1 MHTQKTARR
10 TLVPAAAMAAA
21 AGLVAVS
28 GPVIAPGVASVA
40 HAQENPA
47 TSTKS
52 FINDGDEISLAADI
66 SIVDTSLF
74 SEILFDNGQRTKDV
88 ASGTWSI
95 KDIDD
100 TKHQIV
106 FTPKDGETFY
116 GLPLAGK
123 VYDTTEIRLM
133 GKPNPDD
140 PKQRRAFT
148 TQTVTAAVN
157 SNVGVITEK
166 ANGGTATFDLG
177 DVRNVTVVDDA
188 DGATVNGTTVTIDMG
203 NRLVKDVKVSY
214 DLPGG
219 AGASGARLIGYTEG
233 APSAVSDIE
242 LDYAAGQSGPAFSNQ
257 VSSPVAFAGNGQPDG
272 AKPSRNATPSLVEAM
287 SRLVFNEVPQAGQA
301 ELSEKYD
308 GTAGYFVLEVPG
320 EGTWEVKGGEHP
332 VTKTKNGYYLSF
344 TPEDGFE
351 GVPTAPKVI
360 TFDLASYNSLRY
372 GAENDARYDEMV
384 RLGTASADV
393 PVRIEARDSSEQA
406 TTPAEEPT
414 ETDAPATTE
423 PVVETDDPTTTPAEE
438 PTETDSP
445 VTTSDSEPTETDS
458 SSTTSAEEP
467 TETTEPTE
475 VQDTTVPSDD
485 QRESTTAGEPVPTE
499 TGGQETPV
507 DGTQEPAPTDNV
519 EPTATQEPTSTDVP
533 TLVPVPGDNG
543 GNYPDS
549 GREFPGAVGL
559 PDADVDR
566 GTTGAPSA
574 GDRIDDAA
582 DGDTTT
588 TVVITDDL
596 DDEGVDPDGEGV
608 DVVADYVE
616 KATGTGSVAEQLAE
630 DGDQEASAA
639 RVTLATTG
647 AQAWL
652 LGVLALVAVAGVAG
666 VSALR
671 LGRAGRAK

>member
-1 MHTQKTARR
+1 MHTQKTTRR

-52 FINDGDEISLAADI
+52 FINDGGKVSLAADI

-393 PVRIEARDSSEQA
+393 PVRIEARGSSEQP

-423 PVVETDDPTTTPAEE
+423 PVVETEDPTTTPAEE

-458 SSTTSAEEP
+458 PSTTSAEEP

-475 VQDTTVPSDD
+475 VEDTTTAPSDE
-485 QRESTTAGEPVPTE
+485 QEESTTTGEPAPTE
-499 TGGQETPV
+499 TSDQETPG
-507 DGTQEPAPTDNV
+507 DGTQEPASTDNV
-519 EPTATQEPTSTDVP
+519 EPTATQEPTSTDAP
-533 TLVPVPGDNG
+533 TLVPVPDDNG

-549 GREFPGAVGL
+549 GREFP
-559 PDADVDR
+559 DADGDQ
-566 GTTGAPSA
+566 GATGAPSA
-574 GDRIDDAA
+574 GDRIDGDA
-582 DGDTTT
+582 DGATT
-588 TVVITDDL
+588 TVVVTDDL
-596 DDEGVDPDGEGV
+596 DDEGV

-616 KATGTGSVAEQLAE
+616 KAIGTGSVAEQLAE

-652 LGVLALVAVAGVAG
+652 LGVLALVSVAGVAG

-671 LGRAGRAK
+671 LGRAGR